1 MSIERRVKEY
11 IEERYN
17 PDYPE
22 ILPEHELEKELGLD
36 SLDRVELVI
45 KFEEEEHI
53 HIPDL
58 EFDEIVTVK
67 DFVELINNRIKKE
80 HPTKRAEGSGV
91 TIGEILEHKINN

>member
-1 MSIERRVKEY
+1 MSIEIRVKEY
-11 IEERYN
+11 IEERYD

-53 HIPDL
+53 SIPDL

-67 DFVELINNRIKKE
+67 DFVELIE
-80 HPTKRAEGSGV
+80 KRVKLERPRQESSGA
-91 TIGEILEHKINN
+91 TIGELANFKA